1 MWPLGTLI
9 TKKVLLLFL
18 IEKIWT
24 ERVVW
29 KLLLNKSFEY
39 KETCL
44 FNRVHHLNPYL
55 FMSPV
60 LKRDTSCIDMNFEAM
75 CFTLK
80 VGEQNKGPLK
90 LAPDVKTLVGAPHQN
105 KRIIT
110 PLLSHR
116 QPVTSLS
123 NASWKVKLLHR
134 KLRYLF
140 QAKLAPQSLVTFDL
154 TGHPGIKC
162 RTLPSPLYAG

>member
-80 VGEQNKGPLK
+80 VGEQNKGPL
-90 LAPDVKTLVGAPHQN
+90 N
-105 KRIIT
+105 W
-110 PLLSHR
+110 LLM
-116 QPVTSLS
+116 
-123 NASWKVKLLHR
+123 
-134 KLRYLF
+134 
-140 QAKLAPQSLVTFDL
+140 
-154 TGHPGIKC
+154 
-162 RTLPSPLYAG
+162 